1 MKVVDVL
8 TKYVKIDIKGL
19 VVGWL
24 LETVVKPKLEEI
36 VKDSSNMY
44 DDMLLAYVYPLLKQ
58 AAEKAA
64 DDLEDKLGE

>member
-8 TKYVKIDIKGL
+8 KKYVKIDLKGL
-19 VVGWL
+19 AVEWL
-24 LETVVKPKLEEI
+24 LESVVKPKLEEI
-36 VKDSSNMY
+36 VKDSSNVY

-64 DDLEDKLGE
+64 DELEEKIGE